1 MLPDAADLWD
11 PALRGIDEVLD
22 DEELV
27 EPVAEAMARRHPGSR
42 RCGRPSTPAEVALRM
57 LVLKHLYNWSF
68 DECEREVRGSLVYR
82 AFCRIGCERVPDAKT
97 LIRISKLL
105 GPEALKGVLERI
117 VARAQ
122 KLKLVRGR
130 RMRVDTTV
138 VETNIH
144 YPTDS
149 SLLADGV
156 RVITR
161 TVKKL
166 VGKAGTAVVAMR
178 DRTRSVTRQ
187 ALEIARG
194 SRQAAKEQVR
204 TRLRKSYGKLIAIT
218 RAVIRDA
225 EKVIAST
232 SRRVG
237 AADELKHNIQRTI
250 GLVRRV
256 LEQTRARVFKG
267 DSHHPG
273 KVLSLF
279 EPHSEAIR
287 KGKLSKPTEFGKLVK
302 IQEAEGQLVTDYQ
315 VCATRVPDV
324 TLWKP
329 SLQRHRELFG
339 RVPRMATA
347 DAGFGSATNE
357 RAALDMGVRSVALPR
372 GGRLTP
378 ERRRHQRQPWFRKA
392 MRWRTG
398 AEGRISVLKRRHG
411 LTRCRYRGLLGME
424 RWVGMGVIANN
435 LFILGSALTR

>member
-1 MLPDAADLWD
+1 VVR
-11 PALRGIDEVLD
+11 ALE
-22 DEELV
+22 
-27 EPVAEAMARRHPGSR
+27 
-42 RCGRPSTPAEVALRM
+42 
-57 LVLKHLYNWSF
+57 
-68 DECEREVRGSLVYR
+68 
-82 AFCRIGCERVPDAKT
+82 
-97 LIRISKLL
+97 
-105 GPEALKGVLERI
+105 
-117 VARAQ
+117 
-122 KLKLVRGR
+122 LKLVRGR

-166 VGKAGTAVVAMR
+166 VGKAGAAVVAMR
-178 DRTRSVTRQ
+178 DRRRSVTRQ

-194 SRQAAKEQVR
+194 SRQAAKEHVK
-204 TRLRKSYGKLIAIT
+204 TRLRKSYGKLMAIT
-218 RAVIRDA
+218 RAVIRNA

-232 SRRVG
+232 RRRVG
-237 AADELKHNIQRTI
+237 ALDDLKHNIQRTI

-273 KVLSLF
+273 KLLSLF

-302 IQEAEGQLVTDYQ
+302 IQEAEGQFVTDYQ

-329 SLQRHRELFG
+329 SLQRHQELFG

-347 DAGFGSATNE
+347 DAGFGSAANE
-357 RAALDMGVRSVALPR
+357 RAALGMGIRTVALPR

-378 ERRRHQRQPWFRKA
+378 ERRRHQRQAWFRKA

-411 LTRCRYRGLLGME
+411 LNRCRYRGLLGME